1 MRKLRAILFCLLLA
15 APILL
20 KAQLNTEQIMIIGRN
35 ALYFEDYVL
44 SIQYF
49 NKVITARPYLHEPYF
64 FRALAK
70 YNLDDYKGA
79 EADLTLSIER
89 NPYVSRSYQL
99 RGLCRA
105 GIENYQDAE
114 KDFRMAIKYDS
125 QNPVLWQNLAVT
137 AIKREQWD
145 DAAYIIDS
153 MLVFSPRNTD
163 AYLMRTQVAVKQQD
177 TAMVKKMI
185 AEAFK
190 CDKYSPDVHSLKAM
204 LLADEQKYEEAEE
217 SMNRAIE
224 LMPGRGSSYLNRAL
238 IRYYRNNLRGAMD
251 DYDMVLYIDPNSF
264 YGYYNRGLL
273 RMQVGDD
280 NRAIED
286 FDKVLDIDPDNTMA
300 RFNRALL
307 KNNTG
312 DYNGAIDDLT
322 RVLEDFPVFE
332 YGYQCRA
339 EARRNAGDKK
349 GAEED
354 EMWLLRRRMAN
365 SLSSSVDTV
374 PDNLKNRAENVR
386 RRSDRNVN
394 NYNKMVVAD
403 DEPGRNYATTYRGK
417 VQNRNIHIELLP
429 MFAITY
435 YERPR
440 DVNAFINYYKPIEDL
455 NRITGVQRKML
466 ITNNE
471 RALSEDEVNRHF
483 AGIDEQSK
491 NIYDYPDV
499 VKFRLMR
506 ALDFYLVQDFDAA
519 LNDLNIALTL
529 DGETWMLYFIRAT
542 VRAKQLESQSVSRL
556 AGGASLAIEQE
567 KALPNI
573 DYRLAINDLD
583 MVINEMPDF
592 AYAYYNRANV
602 SAKLS
607 DFKSAVVDYTKAIEI
622 DDKFAEA
629 YFNRGLAKI
638 YLGQMHE
645 GIADL
650 GKAGEL
656 GIYAAYNVIKRFTG
670 NE

>member
-1 MRKLRAILFCLLLA
+1 
-15 APILL
+15 
-20 KAQLNTEQIMIIGRN
+20 
-35 ALYFEDYVL
+35 
-44 SIQYF
+44 
-49 NKVITARPYLHEPYF
+49 
-64 FRALAK
+64 
-70 YNLDDYKGA
+70 
-79 EADLTLSIER
+79 
-89 NPYVSRSYQL
+89 
-99 RGLCRA
+99 
-105 GIENYQDAE
+105 
-114 KDFRMAIKYDS
+114 
-125 QNPVLWQNLAVT
+125 
-137 AIKREQWD
+137 
-145 DAAYIIDS
+145 
-153 MLVFSPRNTD
+153 
-163 AYLMRTQVAVKQQD
+163 
-177 TAMVKKMI
+177 
-185 AEAFK
+185 
-190 CDKYSPDVHSLKAM
+190 
-204 LLADEQKYEEAEE
+204 
-217 SMNRAIE
+217 
-224 LMPGRGSSYLNRAL
+224 
-238 IRYYRNNLRGAMD
+238 
-251 DYDMVLYIDPNSF
+251 
-264 YGYYNRGLL
+264 
-273 RMQVGDD
+273 
-280 NRAIED
+280 
-286 FDKVLDIDPDNTMA
+286 
-300 RFNRALL
+300 
-307 KNNTG
+307 
-312 DYNGAIDDLT
+312 
-322 RVLEDFPVFE
+322 
-332 YGYQCRA
+332 
-339 EARRNAGDKK
+339 
-349 GAEED
+349 
-354 EMWLLRRRMAN
+354 
-365 SLSSSVDTV
+365 
-374 PDNLKNRAENVR
+374 
-386 RRSDRNVN
+386 
-394 NYNKMVVAD
+394 
-403 DEPGRNYATTYRGK
+403 
-417 VQNRNIHIELLP
+417 